1 MLLALDTS
9 SLSVSV
15 ALLAYDMEGVGE
27 LVAYQDHFEPTHQ
40 QSKRIFGLID
50 NLLVSQNRNIDEIQA
65 LAVGVGPG
73 SYTGIRVGLSLIK
86 TWAFAKD
93 LPVFRF
99 SSQVVLQR
107 GSSDVGE
114 TLSLKNLRA
123 EDLVRLG
130 PTESLVPVYEKDHF
144 A

>member
-1 MLLALDTS
+1 MILALDTS
-9 SLSVSV
+9 SLTVSV
-15 ALLAYDMEGVGE
+15 ALLTYESGEVGE
-27 LVAYQDHFEPTHQ
+27 LVAFKDHFEPTHQ

-50 NLLVSQNRNIDEIQA
+50 ELLVSQSKNIDEIHA

-86 TWAFAKD
+86 TWAFAKR

-99 SSQVVLQR
+99 SSLAVLQR
-107 GSSDVGE
+107 GSA
-114 TLSLKNLRA
+114 LSLKNLKA
-123 EDLVRLG
+123 EDLIGLG